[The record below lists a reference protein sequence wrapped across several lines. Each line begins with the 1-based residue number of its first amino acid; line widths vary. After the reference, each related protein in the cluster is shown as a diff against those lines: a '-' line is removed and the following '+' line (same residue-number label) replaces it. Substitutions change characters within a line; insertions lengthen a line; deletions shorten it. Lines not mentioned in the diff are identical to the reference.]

1 VIDLEKSEAIKLSV
15 QLTVPLITSGKLK
28 EVPTKENDP
37 SKIILS
43 LLEFFTRGIMDLEKN
58 I

>member
-1 VIDLEKSEAIKLSV
+1 LEKSEAIKLSV